1 MLLPQQY
8 AATQFALVA
17 VNTDCALSFI
27 KPVRR
32 VFNLK
37 LLLLGD
43 TGEGGREEAGG
54 IVGKNVG
61 VAFAKIHRN

>member
-43 TGEGGREEAGG
+43 GRRRRRGAGG

>member
-27 KPVRR
+27 KLVRR

-37 LLLLGD
+37 LLLGD
-43 TGEGGREEAGG
+43 TGERAEGGGRG
-54 IVGKNVG
+54 
-61 VAFAKIHRN
+61 R

>member
-27 KPVRR
+27 KLVRR

-37 LLLLGD
+37 LLLRDGRRR
-43 TGEGGREEAGG
+43 GRERTRELLVKMSAS
-54 IVGKNVG
+54 V
-61 VAFAKIHRN
+61 FARIHRN